1 MENGQRAH
9 LLATSHRSALLLGLV
24 PCRRQRIR
32 AFCGD
37 AGNRNA
43 VVSDRWIRVIPT
55 DPAFAPDSAAGRRAC
70 DLLQGYAP
78 AAPSGSPARQV
89 DSDHIVF
96 IDAGSNFESISCPW
110 CSAAVDV
117 EWWQLQMDHAASS
130 EFRDLLTRTPCCDV
144 TTSLNDLHY
153 EWPQGF
159 ARWWLEVM
167 NPRRSP
173 LSHEQATSIG
183 DAVGHPVRCIYVHY

>member
-144 TTSLNDLHY
+144 TTSLNDLHN